1 MDKKLLE
8 ALSARAEQKRE
19 AKTQA
24 KKFYV
29 GGTALDFVQPSLDTK
44 LSYAEALPAE
54 NPADTVRAC
63 ASLIYDCCPA
73 LQDSELHK
81 ALGITDPYD
90 TVWALMEPYE
100 IDQLGGALYRWL
112 GLVGERA
119 EVEVK
124 NS

>member
-44 LSYAEALPAE
+44 LSYAEALTAE
-54 NPADTVRAC
+54 NPADTVARAQ
-63 ASLIYDCCPA
+63 ASFTTAVRRCRTASCTRRSASPTLTTRF
-73 LQDSELHK
+73 
-81 ALGITDPYD
+81 G
-90 TVWALMEPYE
+90 
-100 IDQLGGALYRWL
+100 R
-112 GLVGERA
+112 
-119 EVEVK
+119 
-124 NS
+124 

>member
-29 GGTALDFVQPSLDTK
+29 GGMALDFVQPSLEVK
-44 LSYAEALPAE
+44 LSYAEALTAE

-73 LQDSELHK
+73 LQSPELHA
-81 ALGITDPYD
+81 ALGVTDPYD
-90 TVWALMEPYE
+90 TVWALMDVAEVNRLALEVYE
-100 IDQLGGALYRWL
+100 WL
-112 GLVGERA
+112 GLVPRDED
-119 EVEVK
+119 EDPVK
-124 NS
+124 N